1 MLQNILSQLDK
12 PDQAILITTHWSPD
26 GDAIGSSLGLAL
38 HLRSKGLSVDV
49 VLPNAP
55 SLALKKS
62 PSCDADFVHVHDRD
76 PEKVAALI
84 AACDVHF
91 ALDYNVPH
99 RTGRAL
105 SPLLDTIDAFE
116 VLIDHHQ
123 EPDDRYGICYS
134 DTSKGSTAEMVADLI
149 EADGGLGQISQACA
163 ENLLM
168 GLITDSGSFRYPST
182 SSHTMRLAATLM
194 DQGAHP
200 ESIHRRLFESSN
212 ISRLQLIGRGL
223 SAITVHANQR
233 AALLTLS
240 LEDMKACGYQSGDT
254 DGLVNWGLTVD
265 GVSVSCLFREDSPG
279 VVKCSFRSV
288 GDIDVNRF
296 ARDHF
301 QGGGHAN
308 ASGGIHQGTLQSAM
322 DRYVERVNDLFA

>member
-1 MLQNILSQLDK
+1 MLQNILSQLHK
-12 PDQAILITTHWSPD
+12 PDQAILFTTHWSPD
-26 GDAIGSSLGLAL
+26 GDAIGSSVGLAL
-38 HLRSKGLSVDV
+38 YLRSKGLTVHV
-49 VLPNAP
+49 VLPNEP
-55 SLALKKS
+55 SIPLKKS
-62 PSCDADFVHVHDRD
+62 PSCDADFVHVHESE

-84 AACDVHF
+84 KACDVHC

-99 RTGRAL
+99 RTGKAL
-105 SPLLDTIDAFE
+105 SPLLAAMDAFE
-116 VLIDHHQ
+116 ILIDHHQ
-123 EPDDRYGICYS
+123 EPDDRYDICYS
-134 DTSKGSTAEMVADLI
+134 DTGKGSTAEMVADLI

-182 SSHTMRLAATLM
+182 SSHTLRLAAALM

-200 ESIHRRLFESSN
+200 EAIHRRLFESSN

-223 SAITVHANQR
+223 SSITFHANQR

-240 LEDMKACGYQSGDT
+240 LDDMKACGYQSGDT
-254 DGLVNWGLTVD
+254 DGLVNWGLSVE
-265 GVSVSCLFREDSPG
+265 GVSVSCLFREDSAG

-288 GDIDVNRF
+288 GDINVNRF
-296 ARDHF
+296 ARAYF

-308 ASGGIHQGTLQSAM
+308 AAGGIYEGTLQSAM
-322 DRYVERVNDLFA
+322 DRFVEHVNDLFV